1 MWMFC
6 RPLHAIIAISL
17 IVELAIAEERHA
29 LPIDYKAPPHNYWE
43 REPQDVFSALLKK
56 MASSEVKLDTSSE
69 HSFTRSLLAA
79 LDVPVSSQL
88 LVYSATSMQSER
100 INARNPRALY
110 FNEDVYVGVVPGG
123 LVEVISIDPELGGV
137 FHVFD
142 YPQPG
147 VVPRVERATKCFN
160 CHATNATQR
169 LPGLIAESVASLPN
183 GGSYESY
190 RGKEQGHQIPLAS
203 RFGGWHVTSAKP
215 IGPTKE
221 GVFAQTTASGVRI
234 VRIKPGE
241 MSDLRKHLI
250 PTSDILPNLLHEHQ
264 IGFDNRVMQAAYLG
278 REMEAKSAAL
288 SQEDETRLND
298 KARELVRYVLFA
310 DEAKL
315 PPGGLVGD
323 PQFAKDFS
331 RNKKAVAS
339 GASLKDFDLRTRMFK
354 HRCSYMIHTP
364 QWQKMP
370 SIIKT
375 RIYAGMKGALSGK
388 DREFNYLPADE
399 RLNIVAILR
408 ETLADI
414 PADWR

>member
-1 MWMFC
+1 MIRWL
-6 RPLHAIIAISL
+6 PLVVAWIGLIAAAQAADEKA
-17 IVELAIAEERHA
+17 VPA
-29 LPIDYKAPPHNYWE
+29 IDYKAPPHNYWE
-43 REPQDVFSALLKK
+43 REPHDVFSELLKK
-56 MASSEVKLDTSSE
+56 MAQGELKLDTSDE
-69 HSFTRSLLAA
+69 HSFARSVLAA
-79 LDVPVSSQL
+79 LDVPISSQL

-137 FHVFD
+137 FHIFS
-142 YPQPG
+142 YPKPG
-147 VVPRVERATKCFN
+147 VVPTVERATKCFN

-169 LPGLIAESVASLPN
+169 LPGLIAESVAPLPN

-190 RGKEQGHQIPLAS
+190 RGKEQGHQIPLAV

-215 IGPTKE
+215 FGPTKE
-221 GVFAQTTASGVRI
+221 GAYAQTTSNGVRI

-241 MSDLRKHLI
+241 MSDLGKHLI
-250 PTSDILPNLLHEHQ
+250 PTSDILPNLVHEHQ
-264 IGFDNRVMQAAYLG
+264 LGFDNRVIQAAYLG
-278 REMEAKSAAL
+278 REMEAKGGAL
-288 SQEDETRLND
+288 SAGDEALLND

-315 PPGGLVGD
+315 PSGGIVGD
-323 PQFAKDFS
+323 PQFAKDFA
-331 RNKKAVAS
+331 RNKKAIAN
-339 GASLKDFDLRTRMFK
+339 GASLKDFDLKTRMFK
-354 HRCSYMIHTP
+354 YRCSYMIYTP

-370 SIIKT
+370 LNIKT
-375 RIYAGMKGALSGK
+375 KIYAGMKSALSGK
-388 DREFNYLPADE
+388 NRDFAYLSADE

-408 ETLADI
+408 ETLPDL

>member
-1 MWMFC
+1 MI
-6 RPLHAIIAISL
+6 HSL
-17 IVELAIAEERHA
+17 ARSLSLAVLCAAIASADEKTVPA
-29 LPIDYKAPPHNYWE
+29 IDYKAPPHSYWE
-43 REPQDVFSALLKK
+43 RELQDVFSALVKK
-56 MASSEVKLDTSSE
+56 MGSAEVKLDTSDE
-69 HSFTRSLLAA
+69 RSFARSVLAA

-123 LVEVISIDPELGGV
+123 VIEVISIDPELGGV
-137 FHVFD
+137 YHIFD
-142 YPQPG
+142 YPRPG
-147 VVPRVERATKCFN
+147 VVPAVDRPTKCLN

-169 LPGLIAESVASLPN
+169 LPGLIAESVAPLPN
-183 GGSYESY
+183 GGSYETY

-203 RFGGWHVTSAKP
+203 RFGGWHVTSAKSF
-215 IGPTKE
+215 GPTKE
-221 GVFAQTTASGVRI
+221 GAYAQTTPNGVRI

-241 MSDLRKHLI
+241 MSDLGKHLI
-250 PTSDILPNLLHEHQ
+250 PTSDILPNLVHEHQ
-264 IGFDNRVMQAAYLG
+264 LGFDNRVIQAAYLS
-278 REMEAKSAAL
+278 REIQAKGGAL
-288 SQEDETRLND
+288 SAGDEALLND

-315 PPGGLVGD
+315 PSGGIVGD
-323 PQFAKDFS
+323 PQFAKDFA
-331 RNKKAVAS
+331 RNKKAIAN

-354 HRCSYMIHTP
+354 YRCSYMIYTP

-375 RIYAGMKGALSGK
+375 RIYAGMKSALSGK
-388 DREFNYLPADE
+388 NRDFAYLTPDE
-399 RLNIVAILR
+399 RLKIVAILR
-408 ETLADI
+408 ETLPDL

>member
-1 MWMFC
+1 MIH
-6 RPLHAIIAISL
+6 PLHCSL
-17 IVELAIAEERHA
+17 ALVVLFTAIASAEEKPVRA
-29 LPIDYKAPPHNYWE
+29 IDYKAPPHNYWE
-43 REPQDVFSALLKK
+43 REPHDVFSELLKK
-56 MASSEVKLDTSSE
+56 MASGEVKLDTSE
-69 HSFTRSLLAA
+69 EKSFVRSILAA

-142 YPQPG
+142 YPRPG
-147 VVPRVERATKCFN
+147 VMPRVERATKCFN

-169 LPGLIAESVASLPN
+169 LPGLIAESVAPLPN

-190 RGKEQGHQIPLAS
+190 RGKEQGHQIPLAI

-215 IGPTKE
+215 FGPTKE
-221 GVFAQTTASGVRI
+221 GAYAQTTANGVRI

-241 MSDLRKHLI
+241 MSDLGKHLMA
-250 PTSDILPNLLHEHQ
+250 TSDILPNLVHEHQ
-264 IGFDNRVMQAAYLG
+264 LGFDNRIIQAAYLG
-278 REMEAKSAAL
+278 REMEVKGGAL
-288 SQEDETRLND
+288 SASDEALLND

-315 PPGGLVGD
+315 PPGGIVGN
-323 PQFAKDFS
+323 PQFSKDFA
-331 RNKKAVAS
+331 RNKKAIAN
-339 GASLKDFDLRTRMFK
+339 GASLKDFDLKTRMFK
-354 HRCSYMIHTP
+354 YRCSYMIYTP

-370 SIIKT
+370 SIVKT
-375 RIYAGMKGALSGK
+375 RIYAGMKAALSGK
-388 DREFNYLPADE
+388 TRDFAYLPAEE
-399 RLNIVAILR
+399 RLGIVAILR
-408 ETLADI
+408 ETLPDL